1 MDILELIDRL
11 EDLFNESHSVPFTH
25 SVIVDED
32 RMLDIIDQMR
42 VSIPDEIKKSQQ
54 IINQKDRFLSQAQ
67 DEASR
72 ITSIARERSA
82 KAITQE
88 EVVVEA
94 RRAAQ
99 EVIAQAELEKQKIQQ
114 ETDAYIVAELE
125 KFKANLASLMQQVSN
140 GISAVQKTGS
150 QTEEIHE

>member
-54 IINQKDRFLSQAQ
+54 IMNQKERFLSQAQ

-88 EVVVEA
+88 EVVLEA
-94 RRAAQ
+94 RKSA
-99 EVIAQAELEKQKIQQ
+99 EEIIAQTEIERQKILQ
-114 ETDAYIVAELE
+114 ETDEYIVSELVQ
-125 KFKANLASLMQQVSN
+125 FKNKLAALIQQVDN
-140 GISAVQKTGS
+140 GIDTVSKNNKPADKA
-150 QTEEIHE
+150 

>member
-54 IINQKDRFLSQAQ
+54 IINQKERFLAQAQ

-72 ITSIARERSA
+72 ITSLARERSA

-88 EVVVEA
+88 EIVLEA
-94 RRAAQ
+94 QKRAQ
-99 EVIAQAELEKQKIQQ
+99 EIVAQAELERQKIQQ
-114 ETDAYIVAELE
+114 ETDDYIVSELE
-125 KFKANLASLMQQVSN
+125 KFKGNLITLMQQVSN
-140 GISAVQKTGS
+140 GISAVQKSTPVN
-150 QTEEIHE
+150 EE

>member
-11 EDLFNESHSVPFTH
+11 EDLFNQSHSIPFTH

-54 IINQKDRFLSQAQ
+54 IINQREKYLAQAQ
-67 DEASR
+67 EEASR

-88 EVVVEA
+88 EVVLEA
-94 RRAAQ
+94 KRAAD
-99 EVIAQAELEKQKIQQ
+99 EIIAQAELERTRIQQ
-114 ETDAYIVAELE
+114 ETDEYIVSELQNFRE
-125 KFKANLASLMQQVSN
+125 QLHMLMQQVSN
-140 GISAVQKTGS
+140 GIETVKTNKNAGS
-150 QTEEIHE
+150 QD

>member
-54 IINQKDRFLSQAQ
+54 ILNQKDRFLSQAQ

-94 RRAAQ
+94 RKAA
-99 EVIAQAELEKQKIQQ
+99 EEILAQAELEKQRVLQ
-114 ETDAYIVAELE
+114 ETDDYIVAELE
-125 KFKANLASLMQQVSN
+125 KFHSDLAKLMQQVTN
-140 GISAVQKTGS
+140 GIDTVRKNNTPPE
-150 QTEEIHE
+150 TT

>member
-54 IINQKDRFLSQAQ
+54 ILNQKERFLAQAQ

-94 RRAAQ
+94 RKAA
-99 EVIAQAELEKQKIQQ
+99 EEIIAQAEIESQKIMR
-114 ETDAYIVAELE
+114 ETDDYIVSELE
-125 KFKANLASLMQQVSN
+125 KFQNNLAALMRQVDN
-140 GISAVQKTGS
+140 GIKTVKTNNAPPES
-150 QTEEIHE
+150 TK

>member
-11 EDLFNESHSVPFTH
+11 EDLFNQSHSIPFTH

-54 IINQKDRFLSQAQ
+54 IINQREKYLAQAQ
-67 DEASR
+67 EEASR

-88 EVVVEA
+88 EIVQEA
-94 RRAAQ
+94 KRAAD
-99 EVIAQAELEKQKIQQ
+99 EIIAEAELERTRIQQ
-114 ETDAYIVAELE
+114 ETDDYIVSELQNFRE
-125 KFKANLASLMQQVSN
+125 QLHMLMQQVSN
-140 GISAVQKTGS
+140 GIETVRSSKDTATKD
-150 QTEEIHE
+150 

>member
-54 IINQKDRFLSQAQ
+54 ILNQKDRFLSQAQ

-88 EVVVEA
+88 EVVLEA
-94 RRAAQ
+94 QRSAQ
-99 EVIAQAELEKQKIQQ
+99 EIIAMAEIEKQKIQQ
-114 ETDAYIVAELE
+114 DTDDYIVAELE
-125 KFKANLASLMQQVSN
+125 KFKSSLAVLMQQVAN
-140 GISAVQKTGS
+140 GISAVQKTNTQTGS
-150 QTEEIHE
+150 EE

>member
-11 EDLFNESHSVPFTH
+11 EDLFNESHSIPFTH

-54 IINQKDRFLSQAQ
+54 ILNQKERFLAQAQ

-94 RRAAQ
+94 RKAA
-99 EVIAQAELEKQKIQQ
+99 EEIIAQAEIESQKIMR
-114 ETDAYIVAELE
+114 ETDDYIVSELE
-125 KFKANLASLMQQVSN
+125 KFQNKLAALMQQVNN
-140 GISAVQKTGS
+140 GITTVKSNNAPQESVK
-150 QTEEIHE
+150 

>member
-54 IINQKDRFLSQAQ
+54 ILNQKERFLAQAK

-94 RRAAQ
+94 RKSA
-99 EVIAQAELEKQKIQQ
+99 EEIIAQAEIEKQKIMQD
-114 ETDAYIVAELE
+114 TDDYIVAELQ
-125 KFKANLASLMQQVSN
+125 KFKAELASLMQQVNN
-140 GISAVQKTGS
+140 GIEAVNSTNNPP
-150 QTEEIHE
+150 ENV

>member
-54 IINQKDRFLSQAQ
+54 IMNQKERFLAQAK

-94 RRAAQ
+94 RRAAD
-99 EVIAQAELEKQKIQQ
+99 EIIAQAEIEKQKIMQD
-114 ETDAYIVAELE
+114 TDDYIVAELQ
-125 KFKANLASLMQQVSN
+125 KFKAELASLMQQVNN
-140 GISAVQKTGS
+140 GIEAVNSTIKA
-150 QTEEIHE
+150 EDKPE

>member
-11 EDLFNESHSVPFTH
+11 EDLFNQSHSIPFTH

-54 IINQKDRFLSQAQ
+54 IINQREKYLAQAQ
-67 DEASR
+67 EEASR

-88 EVVVEA
+88 EIVQEA
-94 RRAAQ
+94 KRAAD
-99 EVIAQAELEKQKIQQ
+99 EIIAEAELERTRIQQ
-114 ETDAYIVAELE
+114 ETDEYIVSELQNFRE
-125 KFKANLASLMQQVSN
+125 QLHMLMQQVSN
-140 GISAVQKTGS
+140 GIETVRSSIDTATQD
-150 QTEEIHE
+150 

>member
-54 IINQKDRFLSQAQ
+54 ILNQKERFLAQAQ

-88 EVVVEA
+88 EIVVEA
-94 RRAAQ
+94 RRAA
-99 EVIAQAELEKQKIQQ
+99 EEIIAQAEIEKQKILQD
-114 ETDAYIVAELE
+114 TDDYIVSELQ
-125 KFKANLASLMQQVSN
+125 KFKAHLGALIEQVNN
-140 GISAVQKTGS
+140 GIEAVNSNNPPSK
-150 QTEEIHE
+150 EA